1 LRPSTNLRCVLAS
14 DNVQPLLYVALVLE
28 LRALS
33 RARSRKELV
42 EVELVELP
50 GARDRQQF
58 VRHLVG
64 KQTHLRQRTIRVPL
78 AGVLGGELFL
88 GALFVGV
95 GPVEDLFFDELARR
109 QRLNGVPE
117 R

>member
-1 LRPSTNLRCVLAS
+1 MLQVREQPRIRIGERWWRARLEAIHNPRRVLAS

-33 RARSRKELV
+33 RARSRKKLV
-42 EVELVELP
+42 KVELVELS

-64 KQTHLRQRTIRVPL
+64 EQTHLRQCTIRVPL
-78 AGVLGGELFL
+78 A
-88 GALFVGV
+88 
-95 GPVEDLFFDELARR
+95 
-109 QRLNGVPE
+109 
-117 R
+117 

>member
-1 LRPSTNLRCVLAS
+1 M
-14 DNVQPLLYVALVLE
+14 LE
-28 LRALS
+28 LRAVS

-42 EVELVELP
+42 EVELVEFP

-78 AGVLGGELFL
+78 AGVLDGEVFL
-88 GALFVGV
+88 GALFVGI
-95 GPVEDLFFDELARR
+95 GPVEDLFFNKLARR
-109 QRLNGVPE
+109 QRSERCSGEGVSRRRE
-117 R
+117 